1 MANAVEPLLSLNA
14 DLLVAAEE
22 KNFPRI
28 LLLDT
33 RRRELIKSL
42 ATNPDFKSDEYSLKV
57 IEETAQQNQNMLNG
71 LTEQMAQLTRVTSA
85 KIKMIRGY
93 RNTG

>member
-1 MANAVEPLLSLNA
+1 MASAVEPLISLNA
-14 DLLVAAEE
+14 ELQVAAQEN
-22 KNFPRI
+22 NFPRI

-42 ATNPDFKSDEYSLKV
+42 ATNPDFNSDEYSLSV
-57 IEETAQQNQNMLNG
+57 LEATAEQNQNMLND
-71 LTEQMAQLTRVTSA
+71 LTEQMAQLTRVTSN

-93 RNTG
+93 RNAS

>member
-1 MANAVEPLLSLNA
+1 MASAVEPLLCLNA
-14 DLLVAAEE
+14 ELHVAAQEN
-22 KNFPRI
+22 NFARV

-33 RRRELIKSL
+33 RRKELIKSL

-57 IEETAQQNQNMLNG
+57 LEETVAQNQKMVDG
-71 LTEQMAQLTRVTSA
+71 LTEQMAHLTKVTSA

-93 RNTG
+93 RNAS

>member
-1 MANAVEPLLSLNA
+1 MANAVEPLLLLNA

-22 KNFPRI
+22 NNFPRI

-57 IEETAQQNQNMLNG
+57 LEDTAQQNQNMLNN
-71 LTEQMAQLTRVTSA
+71 LSEQMAQLTRATSA
-85 KIKMIRGY
+85 KIRMIRGY
-93 RNTG
+93 RSTG